1 MTHKKEMAVA
11 ALIRAPTIDAAAQ
24 AAGVGYSTLRR
35 WLKEDQE
42 FREAYQAALEALLSD
57 AAAQAKRSLSPAL
70 EALREIVEDRNAPA
84 AARVQA
90 ARSVVDAALK
100 LTEAVDI
107 RERVAALEAAFDEVE
122 SWRG

>member
-1 MTHKKEMAVA
+1 MTRKKQMAVA

-42 FREAYQAALEALLSD
+42 FREAYQTALEELLSD
-57 AAAQAKRSLSPAL
+57 AATQAKQGLSPAL
-70 EALREIVEDRNAPA
+70 EALREIAEDQDSPA

-90 ARSVVDAALK
+90 ARSIIDGALK
-100 LTEAVDI
+100 LTEAAEIVK
-107 RERVAALEAAFDEVE
+107 RLEALEQSLEDKV
-122 SWRG
+122 